1 MVTLTAF
8 MPNTRVNVFRGTSND
23 PYGDPVD
30 ANTTP
35 VLTSLPC
42 ALLES
47 LQQTT
52 NPSAGDEAFVE
63 TCTLRFRPGTDIR
76 EGDRA
81 VDVSTGYIYRVDTVS
96 RPLRLA
102 QNPDVRCGATRT
114 STGDG
119 TDS

>member
-1 MVTLTAF
+1 MTAF
-8 MPNTRVNVFRGTSND
+8 YPNTRVNVFRGTTTD

-35 VLTSLPC
+35 VLTSQPC
-42 ALLES
+42 ALQES
-47 LQQTT
+47 LQRTT
-52 NPSAGDEAFVE
+52 NPSAGNEAFVE
-63 TCTLRFRPGTDIR
+63 TVTLRFRPLTDVR

-81 VDVSTGYIYRVDTVS
+81 VDVTTGYIYLVDSIS
-96 RPLRLA
+96 RPLPLA
-102 QNPDVRCGATRT
+102 QNADVRCAATRI